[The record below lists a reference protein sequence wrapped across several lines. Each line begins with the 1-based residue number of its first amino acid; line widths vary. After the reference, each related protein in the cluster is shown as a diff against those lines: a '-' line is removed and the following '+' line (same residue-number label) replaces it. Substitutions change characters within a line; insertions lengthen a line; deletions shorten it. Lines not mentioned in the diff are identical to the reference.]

1 MFFSV
6 QDTVERMK
14 IKGENICKTQTE
26 IKDLSP
32 KYTKS
37 T

>member
-14 IKGENICKTQTE
+14 IKGENIGKTQTE
-26 IKDLSP
+26 IKDL
-32 KYTKS
+32 
-37 T
+37 